1 MYTGTKIKSYAE
13 ITELFTLFEARYN
26 YNYKYDGESHD
37 FWETVFVLDGNV
49 GVTAGS
55 NVYMLRKGQAVF
67 HKPMEFHKIWAEKGT
82 NPRIAVF
89 TYSASE
95 MPETDFGVYELTDE
109 NMREV
114 KSLLGKSKDVF
125 EMNQILVTSVIKGK
139 EIEASIFA
147 GRLRQLILS
156 VLTNSVSQ
164 NTVYKK
170 ISAENYQRILS
181 VLEDNIEKK
190 LSALDIAKQCNM
202 SLPAI
207 KKTFSK
213 YAGVGVMH
221 YFNEMKIKRAELLLK
236 NGLSVKEAAFSVGFT
251 DQNYFSTIYKRIRG
265 HAPTK
270 KQMGP

>member
-164 NTVYKK
+164 NIVYKK